1 MLIPGNGMSRRCR
14 GFGGGT
20 LIGRVVGFFSRIVVF
35 SLFFLLPSCSGN
47 AAPGADKSDDQ
58 AAWARTV
65 TARVMG
71 EIKKEHPRIYLT
83 SRRIPELR
91 VQALS
96 SKANI
101 FELMKRRTGGQQAA
115 LFYALSDDSSLKLPK
130 SRAEYGRMAAAALM
144 EGIKGRR
151 ASPDDLAILYDWA
164 HGALTAQE
172 KRAFVDYCRARLG
185 DAIRVHNGK
194 AHGYRTAPRPE
205 GIVAALAFY
214 GDGIDDGY
222 ATKLLTQ
229 GIRDTLLDNLAMEQV
244 AGADGGFADGAAYF
258 FQLGGTFKPFL
269 ALGIA
274 TDSDFFFQHEVVA
287 RLPRHLLEAL
297 LPFTITRAGS
307 NAPSGYFATFHDNW
321 SMLMAEYGNSGKEF
335 AGYFTI
341 AAAEFQRRGDADTA
355 GLYTWFVN
363 RAFGGIPYQG
373 ESTLAFVLMDWSI
386 KPKSPRDLGLPLARA
401 LGWNEKSGEI
411 DSDRFGKKAGI
422 GWVAMRSA
430 WDDPDA
436 TYALFKAEPFYY
448 HGHMHHDSLA
458 FLIAKGEELALARA
472 GNYMNWYEGG
482 PVRGENPGWPQMGNY
497 FSRTVSTNNLLV
509 YDPKEDFG
517 GWANDGGQRLT
528 PYWDSKWGRGYGGT
542 ANGNYRDI
550 GGLVRFERSERY
562 VYTAADATRAYN
574 STEVT
579 TGKNRAKVDL
589 VQREFVYLRSPRG
602 DDDYFVVFDRVD
614 ATRPDSKKLW
624 LLQLRARPEF
634 DGTARITVGTENG
647 GIHRSENTS
656 RITVRQKRSQ
666 LTTTTL
672 LPKKENRVVRRL
684 GGSMETTLR
693 KPLRAA
699 DDGPI
704 DIEVASTAGLPEHP
718 TVIITN
724 FPPNPERE
732 IFDRYSVW
740 PPAAHASGKTFGDR
754 VAYFC
759 DGRTRPG
766 QSPAK
771 LLDCV
776 RAIKSSPGFDMPV
789 GARVIQEFRHM
800 GVEGVDR
807 DDDAARIDYPWGYGF
822 GYSYGDG
829 NQYGLWRVEVSPKKP
844 AKSDI
849 FLNVIHP
856 SLHGEPGREPA
867 LIESPDGILYGALI
881 GNRAIL
887 FARGADFLTR
897 GRYSLSGT
905 GTVWQLLCDLR
916 PGREYQVRQDGR
928 VVATAKASDQGTL
941 ILETPLTGRQSLFEL
956 SIVAG
961 KGR

>member
-1 MLIPGNGMSRRCR
+1 MKIVTTSVAAKSLITLLLTVSLAVLLFACRETASSESEGASRSWAESEANK
-14 GFGGGT
+14 
-20 LIGRVVGFFSRIVVF
+20 VVATIRKG
-35 SLFFLLPSCSGN
+35 
-47 AAPGADKSDDQ
+47 
-58 AAWARTV
+58 
-65 TARVMG
+65 
-71 EIKKEHPRIYLT
+71 HPRIYLT
-83 SRRIPELR
+83 PERIP
-91 VQALS
+91 ALKGEALTT
-96 SKANI
+96 KAKQWS
-101 FELMKRRTGGQQAA
+101 LMHQRLGGRQAA
-115 LFYALSDDSSLKLPK
+115 LFYAMGIGPELGAKMTRED
-130 SRAEYGRMAAAALM
+130 YGRMAARALM
-144 EGIKGRR
+144 DAIHGGK
-151 ASPDDLAILYDWA
+151 ASPDDLAVLYDWA
-164 HGALTAQE
+164 YGTLTHDE
-172 KRAFVDYCRARLG
+172 KQAFIDYCKKKIG
-185 DAIRVHNGK
+185 KEIRVHNEK
-194 AHGYRTAPRPE
+194 THGFRASPRPE
-205 GIVAALAFY
+205 GIIAALAFY
-214 GDGIDDGY
+214 GDGIDDAY
-222 ATKLLTQ
+222 AKQLLVPA
-229 GIRDTLLDNLAMEQV
+229 IRDTLQDNLAMQEV
-244 AGADGGFADGAAYF
+244 AGRDGGFADGTYYI
-258 FQLGGTFKPFL
+258 FQLGGTFNPFL
-269 ALGIA
+269 ALSTA
-274 TDSDFFFQHEVVA
+274 TKSTFFFDQEVFT
-287 RLPRHLLEAL
+287 RLPNQLIQAL
-297 LPFTITRAGS
+297 LPFSIERSNSLRAS
-307 NAPSGYFATFHDNW
+307 RYFATFHDNW
-321 SMLMAEYGNSGKEF
+321 TSTTSEYGSIGN
-335 AGYFTI
+335 ALATNMAI
-341 AAAEFQRRGDADTA
+341 TAAEFRRRGDEKTA
-355 GLYTWFVN
+355 SLYMWLVKE
-363 RAFGGIPYQG
+363 AFGGIPYQA
-373 ESTLAFVLMDWSI
+373 ENPVSFVLLDESI
-386 KPKSPRDLGLPLARA
+386 PPISPKELGLPLAEA
-401 LGWNEKSGEI
+401 LGWDEKAGTI
-411 DSDRFGKKAGI
+411 DQDRFDKKAGI

-436 TYALFKAEPFYY
+436 TFALFKAEPFYY
-448 HGHMHHDSLA
+448 HGHMHHESLA
-458 FLIAKGEELALARA
+458 FMIAKGEELALARS
-472 GNYMNWYEGG
+472 GNYMCWYEGG
-482 PVRGENPGWPQMGNY
+482 PLGDKNPGWPQAAN
-497 FSRTVSTNNLLV
+497 FFTRTVSTNNLLV

-614 ATRPDSKKLW
+614 ATRPDFKKLW

-634 DGTARITVGTENG
+634 DGTARVTVGTENG

-881 GNRAIL
+881 GNRAVL